1 MILVVLIPLASCFQI
16 GTVSIIIIIFFKP
29 MPLTSAYQGKKRR
42 KCNIKN
48 GEPNLTYAALS
59 EEL

>member
-1 MILVVLIPLASCFQI
+1 
-16 GTVSIIIIIFFKP
+16 

-59 EEL
+59 EELWSEVVLLLSHLSQTQTHLLKNIK